1 MGIDFK
7 GVAAGAAAG
16 AAASFAVKGVSPM
29 NGAIIGAVAGLLQ
42 APMLKLIDGIMPEG
56 PGAQP
61 PA

>member
-29 NGAIIGAVAGLLQ
+29 NGAIIGAIAGLLN
-42 APMLKLIDGIMPEG
+42 APMTKLIDGIIPETAG
-56 PGAQP
+56 DA
-61 PA
+61 AA